1 MHPAK
6 SVIFFTVTSGAGYG
20 LFIVLA
26 VFALSGVE
34 LAAGGAAVA
43 VFAVGLG
50 LVTAGLLSST
60 LHLANKKNA
69 WRAFFRVR
77 TSWLSREGLL
87 AVAFYPPALAWGA
100 LLINSGGGGALQAAA
115 ALVTAAVALATLF
128 STGMIYACL
137 RTIPQ
142 WHTPLTPVNYIALGM
157 MSGALLALALCGDS
171 PALRAFTVATVA
183 AGGLCKL
190 WYYRAIGRPGGP
202 TIGDATGLRGG
213 TVRLLDV
220 GHSAG
225 TFLTGEFG
233 FRLPGTVSLVLRAV
247 FFVLSIAA
255 PAALLLGAGGG
266 AAARWL
272 AGVSAAAG
280 LLVERYLFFSDARH
294 VVNLYHGA
302 PNTRAG
308 R

>member
-20 LFIVLA
+20 LVIVLA

-272 AGVSAAAG
+272 AVVSAAAG